1 MGPFEPREPHVHDHA
16 QLGALPL
23 RPLTTGEVLDAAI
36 TLLRTRLGPLL
47 GLGFAL
53 ALVEQVVLFPLRRL
67 ADVDINY
74 LPGTGLLGPFG
85 VLVVVGMGTEAVCI
99 GLLGGVAATQ
109 ASRALLGVT
118 APGRPVRFAPLAAAM
133 LVVGTVCAAS
143 GWAFLVLPV
152 PLQVA
157 GLILAFLLTVCL
169 WVPAYGLLGLVAPAV
184 VLDRLGPGAA
194 ALRSL
199 RLASRSGMRTA
210 LVRVLGYLVWL
221 LVRLALTSA
230 VLFALT
236 LAFTSPSTTVDAIVL
251 GATWLIVNAV
261 AYPILGC
268 LDTAL
273 HLDIRMRVEGLDIA
287 LRRVLQRGVSAESAL
302 AVPSRSQTPAVA
314 GGQAR

>member
-1 MGPFEPREPHVHDHA
+1 VHDHA
-16 QLGALPL
+16 QPGALPL

-36 TLLRTRLGPLL
+36 TLLRTRLGLLL

-53 ALVEQVVLFPLRRL
+53 ALAEQIVLFPLRRL
-67 ADVDINY
+67 ADLDINY
-74 LPGTGLLGPFG
+74 LPGTDLLGPFG
-85 VLVVVGMGTEAVCI
+85 VLVVAGMGTEAVCI

-109 ASRALLGVT
+109 APRALLGDT
-118 APGRPVRFAPLAAAM
+118 APGRAVRFAPLAVAVT
-133 LVVGTVCAAS
+133 VVGTVCAAA

-157 GLILAFLLTVCL
+157 GLILAFLITVCL
-169 WVPAYGLLGLVAPAV
+169 WALAYGLLGLVAPAV

-194 ALRSL
+194 VLRSL
-199 RLASRSGMRTA
+199 RLASRNGMRTA

-230 VLFALT
+230 ALFALS
-236 LAFTSPSTTVDAIVL
+236 LAYTSPSTTVDAIIL
-251 GATWLIVNAV
+251 GATWLLVHAV

-287 LRRVLQRGVSAESAL
+287 LRRQLKRGVSAEGAL
-302 AVPSRSQTPAVA
+302 AVPSRSQPPAVA
-314 GGQAR
+314 GVHGR